1 MKIPVPLP
9 VSPELQWFSIGA
21 AVLVLLWAVV
31 RLPWYK
37 VQGDHEA
44 QRIFAIFIAVMI
56 LMRGLG
62 TQSVLGVNLH
72 FLGASIA
79 TLMFGARFALLA
91 LACVSAAW
99 AVLGRVWLG
108 WGADFLAN
116 DALPVAVTAGVSVL
130 MRYLPAHILIYVLGN
145 GFFAAIM
152 AMSVSIFV
160 KALITHWLGGNA
172 MPYLAAAI
180 PLSFAEGFFT
190 GGVMALV
197 VTYRPQWCASFD
209 DEVYLAKRGD

>member
-1 MKIPVPLP
+1 MKLP
-9 VSPELQWFSIGA
+9 ATLSVSAELHAFSIGV
-21 AVLVLLWAVV
+21 AVLVLLWAAW
-31 RLPWYK
+31 RLPWEK
-37 VQGDHEA
+37 VRGDNEA

-56 LMRGLG
+56 VMRGLG

-91 LACVSAAW
+91 LACISGAW
-99 AVLGRVWLG
+99 VLLGQVWLG
-108 WGADFLAN
+108 WGADFLIN
-116 DALPVAVTAGVSVL
+116 GALPVAVTVGIGLL
-130 MRYLPAHILIYVLGN
+130 MRKLPAHILIYVLGN

-152 AMSVSIFV
+152 AMSVSIFA
-160 KALITHWLGGNA
+160 KALTTHLLGGNA
-172 MPYLAAAI
+172 MPYIAAAI

-197 VTYRPQWCASFD
+197 VAYRPQWCASFD
-209 DEVYLAKRGD
+209 DDVYLAKRD